1 MLAGAVP
8 SAPTRRTDAPGTC
21 NLHSPTPH
29 AGPTRLLGRRPS
41 RKQMCPRGA
50 LFHVF
55 HLGGPPT
62 TCSCLHSSTAEPP
75 VRKWKSGCSQLPRPA
90 WWTLEACARSPLAL
104 AVGLD
109 PERIECPLRLRIAGT
124 AVARR
129 RPGRTLFGNLVTAML
144 TPEGDGAGLSSRHY
158 LIMVEKML
166 FSEVTSAE
174 LNRLSCR

>member
-1 MLAGAVP
+1 M
-8 SAPTRRTDAPGTC
+8 
-21 NLHSPTPH
+21 
-29 AGPTRLLGRRPS
+29 
-41 RKQMCPRGA
+41 
-50 LFHVF
+50 
-55 HLGGPPT
+55 
-62 TCSCLHSSTAEPP
+62 
-75 VRKWKSGCSQLPRPA
+75 
-90 WWTLEACARSPLAL
+90 RSLLAL
-104 AVGLD
+104 PVGLD

-174 LNRLSCR
+174 LNWLSCR